1 MQLSRLRLLP
11 LAATALAALLAM
23 DVAKMLESSP
33 NASPFVDK
41 AAANNTLGAGIAQT
55 IFAMRGSSMQVPD
68 PVADIVTGATDKPAG
83 EAEKSEKSG
92 KAPTAATE
100 TAPNLPDVANADRT
114 VLERLSERRKVLEKQ
129 EKDLSE
135 REGLL
140 AAAEKQLEARMAE
153 LKTMDDT
160 VKADM
165 ARKDADAATLKP
177 LIVMYE
183 AMKPK
188 DAARIFEKL
197 DLKAVLPIA
206 SGMNPK
212 KFSEVL
218 AQIDPIIAGKLT
230 VGLAAAVSPQNGA
243 LSGKG
248 ELPELADISAPKT
261 R

>member
-1 MQLSRLRLLP
+1 MAFSRVRLLP
-11 LAATALAALLAM
+11 LSAAALAVLLMVDGARFFLTSFDALTLNDTALAKDVLGGDISRALF
-23 DVAKMLESSP
+23 AK
-33 NASPFVDK
+33 
-41 AAANNTLGAGIAQT
+41 
-55 IFAMRGSSMQVPD
+55 RGVTAVIPD
-68 PVADIVTGATDKPAG
+68 IITGATDKPSG
-83 EAEKSEKSG
+83 EAEKAG
-92 KAPTAATE
+92 KAPSSSTTE
-100 TAPNLPDVANADRT
+100 TAPSLPDGPNTDRT
-114 VLERLSERRKVLEKQ
+114 LLERLSERRQALEKQ

-153 LKTMDDT
+153 LKAMDDT

-165 ARKDADAATLKP
+165 ARKDADLATLKP
-177 LIVMYE
+177 LIIMYE

-218 AQIDPIIAGKLT
+218 AQIDPTIAGKLT
-230 VGLAAAVSPQNGA
+230 VGLAAAVNSQNGISA
-243 LSGKG
+243 GKAD
-248 ELPELADISAPKT
+248 LPELADISTPKT

>member
-1 MQLSRLRLLP
+1 MGLSRVRLLP
-11 LAATALAALLAM
+11 LSAAALAGLLLVDGARFILPVFDTM
-23 DVAKMLESSP
+23 TFNESAVAKD
-33 NASPFVDK
+33 V
-41 AAANNTLGAGIAQT
+41 LGGDISRAL
-55 IFAMRGSSMQVPD
+55 FAKRGVTAPMPD
-68 PVADIVTGATDKPAG
+68 IKTGATDKPAG
-83 EAEKSEKSG
+83 EAEKAG
-92 KAPTAATE
+92 KASSPPTAE
-100 TAPNLPDVANADRT
+100 MAPSLPGGQNADRT
-114 VLERLSERRKVLEKQ
+114 LLERLSERHQALEKQ

-153 LKTMDDT
+153 LKAMDET
-160 VKADM
+160 VKADL
-165 ARKDADAATLKP
+165 ARKDADIATLKP
-177 LIVMYE
+177 LIIMYE

-218 AQIDPIIAGKLT
+218 AQIDPTIAGKLT
-230 VGLAAAVSPQNGA
+230 VGLASAVNGQNGSTA
-243 LSGKG
+243 GKAD
-248 ELPELADISAPKT
+248 LPELADISPPKT

>member
-1 MQLSRLRLLP
+1 MVDGAHFFLSFLDAP
-11 LAATALAALLAM
+11 TFN
-23 DVAKMLESSP
+23 D
-33 NASPFVDK
+33 
-41 AAANNTLGAGIAQT
+41 AAAAKDVLGDNISRTLFAKRGVPAGI
-55 IFAMRGSSMQVPD
+55 PD
-68 PVADIVTGATDKPAG
+68 IITGATDKPAN
-83 EAEKSEKSG
+83 EAEKAG
-92 KAPTAATE
+92 KAASMPAAE
-100 TAPNLPDVANADRT
+100 TVAKLPDGPNTDRT
-114 VLERLSERRKVLEKQ
+114 LLERLAERRQALEKQ

-153 LKTMDDT
+153 LKAMDDT
-160 VKADM
+160 VKADL
-165 ARKDADAATLKP
+165 ARKDSDAATLKP
-177 LIVMYE
+177 LIIMYE

-218 AQIDPIIAGKLT
+218 AQIDPTVAGKLT
-230 VGLAAAVSPQNGA
+230 VGLAAAVNSQNGA
-243 LSGKG
+243 SAGKAD
-248 ELPELADISAPKT
+248 LPELADISTPKT

>member
-1 MQLSRLRLLP
+1 M
-11 LAATALAALLAM
+11 
-23 DVAKMLESSP
+23 
-33 NASPFVDK
+33 
-41 AAANNTLGAGIAQT
+41 
-55 IFAMRGSSMQVPD
+55 
-68 PVADIVTGATDKPAG
+68 
-83 EAEKSEKSG
+83 
-92 KAPTAATE
+92 
-100 TAPNLPDVANADRT
+100 
-114 VLERLSERRKVLEKQ
+114 LEKQ

-140 AAAEKQLEARMAE
+140 AAAEMQLEARMAE

>member
-1 MQLSRLRLLP
+1 MRLSRLRLLP

-23 DVAKMLESSP
+23 DVAKMIEFSP
-33 NASPFVDK
+33 NASRLVDK
-41 AAANNTLGAGIAQT
+41 AAAKDSLGAGIAQT
-55 IFAMRGSSMQVPD
+55 IMAMRGNTMQVP
-68 PVADIVTGATDKPAG
+68 DIVTGATDKPAG
-83 EAEKSEKSG
+83 ETEKSEKPEKSG
-92 KAPTAATE
+92 KPPSPAAE
-100 TAPNLPDVANADRT
+100 TALSLPDGANADRT
-114 VLERLSERRKVLEKQ
+114 ILERLSERRHALENQ
-129 EKDLSE
+129 EKDLNE

-153 LKTMDDT
+153 LKALDDT

-165 ARKDADAATLKP
+165 ARKDADAVTLKP

-218 AQIDPIIAGKLT
+218 AQIDPIIVGKLT

-243 LSGKG
+243 LNGKG
-248 ELPELADISAPKT
+248 ELPELADISGPKT